1 MAFTR
6 VMNHGPGLQ
15 WPTPANRIENL
26 RPNTPVKGLEVV
38 VLRMYP
44 QRMIVSPSYTGPVAA
59 GCGRDETGL
68 VGLVFWA
75 DQINQVNVGDVV
87 RINAGWCRSRD
98 GALVVS
104 TGKHGT
110 LSIVQRFDA

>member
-1 MAFTR
+1 MTQ
-6 VMNHGPGLQ
+6 VMNHGPGLH

-44 QRMIVSPSYTGPVAA
+44 QRMIASSSYTGPVAA

-75 DQINQVNVGDVV
+75 EQINQVNVGDVV
-87 RINAGWCRSRD
+87 RINTGWCRSRD

-110 LSIVQRFDA
+110 LSIVQRFEA